1 MPAPF
6 QSCSSLIHLNAG
18 QGVRADVAV
27 TCLDLRA
34 AVWRAG
40 GNSGGPAFNADRD
53 CCGIAF
59 QSLKVC
65 CSVMLMHIPCAG

>member
-1 MPAPF
+1 MLLP
-6 QSCSSLIHLNAG
+6 SGLVSGLLWH
-18 QGVRADVAV
+18 
-27 TCLDLRA
+27 
-34 AVWRAG
+34 AG

-65 CSVMLMHIPCAG
+65 CSVIQMHTPCSGQA